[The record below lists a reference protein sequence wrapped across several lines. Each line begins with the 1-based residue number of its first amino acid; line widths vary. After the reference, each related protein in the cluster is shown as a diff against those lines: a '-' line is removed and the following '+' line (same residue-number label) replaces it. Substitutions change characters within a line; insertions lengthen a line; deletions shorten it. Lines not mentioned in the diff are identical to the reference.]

1 MIHWFYPEI
10 FADIE
15 TRIIPRSYDRM
26 FPDEFMMTEDN
37 DQKVD
42 LLQKKRRDFPLE
54 WVKRSREGDNQAREA
69 LYQHFKSAFFSLA
82 YRYTYNAAA
91 AEDLLQDIFIKI
103 FTHIHVLD
111 QDEAFTG
118 WAYRIAVNTCLS
130 YLRSRKTA
138 MKKTVPLNDVE
149 IFLADD
155 KGVDS
160 EKMLK
165 KSLDEAIRGLSVKL
179 RSVFIL
185 HDIQGFKHEEI
196 ALMLGCSI
204 GTSKSQLFKARM
216 KIRKQLEC
224 KQLI

>member
-1 MIHWFYPEI
+1 MVQWLEV

-15 TRIIPRSYDRM
+15 TSIIPRRYDRM
-26 FPDEFMMTEDN
+26 FENKFDMEEDN
-37 DQKVD
+37 GQKVD
-42 LLQKKRRDFPLE
+42 MLQKKRRDFPLE

-69 LYQHFKSAFFSLA
+69 LYQHFKSSFFSLA
-82 YRYTYNAAA
+82 YRYTYNSAA

-111 QDEAFTG
+111 RDEAFTG

-130 YLRSRKTA
+130 YLRSRKA
-138 MKKTVPLNDVE
+138 VMKKTVSLNDVE
-149 IFLADD
+149 IFLADE
-155 KGVDS
+155 KGRDS

-165 KSLDEAIRGLSVKL
+165 KILDEAIGNLSVKL
-179 RSVFIL
+179 KSVFIL